1 MQISGFFSYSHA
13 DNAHDFLSH
22 LKEDLCTEFNI
33 LSGSTLDLYIDRE
46 SIAWGDNWRKSIT
59 SGIIDAS
66 FFIPILSPNYFNSG
80 PCRTELT
87 QYMGKAKELGVKELL
102 LPLLFV
108 DISSESLGLD
118 TALVSS
124 VLEYQYLDISIL
136 RFLERGS
143 GQYIKILN
151 NAAGKLWE
159 ANNRLISMAEAD
171 SRTALNNTGVNPA
184 EIKQIDEPFYDVE
197 GGFFLESLADFQPTL
212 DDMTESTN
220 LINSDIVNIGN
231 CVKQTNELFEK
242 KQHQNQL
249 DPKTALAL
257 TGQLAEELK
266 PISDLY
272 AEHADKFLD
281 AVNKTERVLTPLV
294 IHWKTSDS
302 QEDNL
307 ASLQNLINATDEA
320 RTNVQSFKDSIE
332 PAKRLSRSLFKTMQ
346 SIESSTSICL
356 AAMNVVINWQELL
369 DGGC

>member
-1 MQISGFFSYSHA
+1 MQVSGFFSYAHA

-59 SGIIDAS
+59 SGINDAS

-87 QYMGKAKELGVKELL
+87 QYIGKAKELGVKELL
-102 LPLLFV
+102 LPLLLV
-108 DISSESLGLD
+108 DISSDSLGLD
-118 TALVSS
+118 AALVSS
-124 VLEYQYLDISIL
+124 VLEYQYLDISPL

-143 GQYIKILN
+143 GQYIKVIN
-151 NAAGKLWE
+151 NAAQKLWE
-159 ANNRLISMAEAD
+159 ANSHLISMAEAG
-171 SRTALNNTGVNPA
+171 SRNALNDTESNPA
-184 EIKQIDEPFYDVE
+184 DIKQVAKSPYNEKGSFL
-197 GGFFLESLADFQPTL
+197 LESLADFQPTL
-212 DDMTESTN
+212 DEMTESTE
-220 LINSDIVNIGN
+220 LINYDIVNIGN

-242 KQHQNQL
+242 RQQQNQL

-272 AEHADKFLD
+272 AEHDDKFLD
-281 AVNKTERVLTPLV
+281 AVNKTERVLAPLV
-294 IHWKTSDS
+294 MHWKASAS
-302 QEDNL
+302 NNDNL
-307 ASLQNLINATDEA
+307 ASLQNLVNATDEA
-320 RTNVQSFKDSIE
+320 RSKVQSFKDSIE

-356 AAMNVVINWQELL
+356 AAMDVVINWQELL
-369 DGGC
+369 DD